1 MAINSVSSS
10 TSTGTDALSVSAKA
24 QPERS
29 KLSSRA
35 KNEGQPF
42 QSGQSVAPAANSKI
56 EAPKPV
62 VNAQGQ
68 TTGRIINTQ
77 A

>member
-1 MAINSVSSS
+1 MAINSIKSS
-10 TSTGTDALSVSAKA
+10 TSADALSVSAKA
-24 QPERS
+24 QPDRTRQSS
-29 KLSSRA
+29 KNQVSTAATGKGSA
-35 KNEGQPF
+35 MT
-42 QSGQSVAPAANSKI
+42 SAAPA
-56 EAPKPV
+56 EALKPV

>member
-10 TSTGTDALSVSAKA
+10 TSADALSVSAKA
-24 QPERS
+24 QPDRTIQSDRS
-29 KLSSRA
+29 K
-35 KNEGQPF
+35 NQ
-42 QSGQSVAPAANSKI
+42 APAVQAGQAAATTATAQV
-56 EAPKPV
+56 EAPRPV
-62 VNAQGQ
+62 VNTQGQ